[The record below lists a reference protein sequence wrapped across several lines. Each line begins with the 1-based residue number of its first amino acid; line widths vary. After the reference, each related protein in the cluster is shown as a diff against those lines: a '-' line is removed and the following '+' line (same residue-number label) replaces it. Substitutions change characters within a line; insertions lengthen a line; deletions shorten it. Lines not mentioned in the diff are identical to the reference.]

1 MSKNSRGR
9 RLGLRVGAT
18 ASIAA
23 LLMGLGVGAAAADV
37 SVGQYVSN
45 SGLSC
50 GANERITGGLVMY
63 GVVPTKQ
70 HAFIYRNCGSTT
82 VHRKADVRFDWD
94 GHCLSIAAGR
104 SKVLHVVQ
112 ALPSRDVYRGAKS
125 C

>member
-1 MSKNSRGR
+1 MEKSGR
-9 RLGLRVGAT
+9 RRLALRVGAVGAA
-18 ASIAA
+18 AS
-23 LLMGLGVGAAAADV
+23 LLMSLGVGAASADV

-70 HAFIYRNCGSTT
+70 HAFIYRNCGSAS
-82 VHRKADVRFDWD
+82 VHRKADLRFDWD
-94 GHCLSIAAGR
+94 GHCMSIAAGR